1 MGTLYTPHTHTRP
14 DSSHTK
20 HSKHSQQSTPH
31 PSQKTMMF
39 TRTTVLLAS
48 LSAACVLARPD
59 TIILSHMFGEL
70 HGPYLQQGD
79 PDSLGPRTLQSL
91 GATSVTYIHAEDVHK
106 EPAVQRSIT
115 YCADPPESIL
125 ATSTRIGK
133 VTISRGQAAAKRPIV
148 AYSCPILK
156 HFSRVSIENLFTSV
170 ANWTGIAA
178 GIRKLIISSHVKYVL
193 GSRRRLGAEAILRRR
208 KRRPTSA
215 EVVLGRLL
223 EEIRALQ

>member
-48 LSAACVLARPD
+48 LSAACVLGDPD

-79 PDSLGPRTLQSL
+79 PVSLGARTLQSL
-91 GATSVTYIHAEDVHK
+91 GTTSVTYIHAEDVDK
-106 EPAVQRSIT
+106 EPSVQRSIT
-115 YCADPPESIL
+115 YRADPPESIL

-133 VTISRGQAAAKRPIV
+133 VQISRGQTAAKRPIV
-148 AYSCPILK
+148 AYWCEILK

-170 ANWTGIAA
+170 ANWTDPA
-178 GIRKLIISSHVKYVL
+178 GTRKPIISRHVQYQC
-193 GSRRRLGAEAILRRR
+193 GQRRRLGAEAILRRR
-208 KRRPTSA
+208 KRRLTSA
-215 EVVLGRLL
+215 EVVLGP
-223 EEIRALQ
+223 